1 MPAAELAALLAYAT
15 AMAFT
20 PGPNTT
26 LSTAMAA
33 NHGLRHAMRFV
44 LAVPFGWCLLLVAC
58 AAGLGTLVTTM
69 PALAA
74 AIRVVGAAY
83 MLWLAW
89 RLARRVA
96 PGVAGAGGAAQ
107 GSLDVGFARGVALQF
122 VNIQGLAQCA
132 DHRRHLGRRRGT
144 GGHAPGLGAADR
156 GGLWL
161 RQQLHLR
168 AGGRGAA
175 ALARAGRAPAV
186 VQPRYGGWC
195 WWLTAV
201 LDAQAHDAPRTTAA
215 GADT

>member
-1 MPAAELAALLAYAT
+1 
-15 AMAFT
+15 
-20 PGPNTT
+20 
-26 LSTAMAA
+26 
-33 NHGLRHAMRFV
+33 MRFV

-96 PGVAGAGGAAQ
+96 PGVAGAGGGRPGLARRGLRARRGAAVRQ
-107 GSLDVGFARGVALQF
+107 C
-122 VNIQGLAQCA
+122 QGLAQCA

-175 ALARAGRAPAV
+175 ALARARPAPAV
-186 VQPRYGGWC
+186 C
-195 WWLTAV
+195 S
-201 LDAQAHDAPRTTAA
+201 TAA
-215 GADT
+215 WPRCWRPRPCGCSGA

>member
-58 AAGLGTLVTTM
+58 AAGLGTLVTTV

-96 PGVAGAGGAAQ
+96 PGVAEAAGAAQ

-122 VNIQGLAQCA
+122 VNAKAWLNALTIAATWVAVEGQVAARLAWVLPIAAAYGFASNFTYALVGAALRRWLAQGE
-132 DHRRHLGRRRGT
+132 RLLWFNRGM
-144 GGHAPGLGAADR
+144 AAV
-156 GGLWL
+156 L
-161 RQQLHLR
+161 
-168 AGGRGAA
+168 AA
-175 ALARAGRAPAV
+175 
-186 VQPRYGGWC
+186 
-195 WWLTAV
+195 TAV
-201 LDAQAHDAPRTTAA
+201 WMLKP
-215 GADT
+215 

>member
-74 AIRVVGAAY
+74 AVRAIGAAY

-89 RLARRVA
+89 RLAQRLV
-96 PGVAGAGGAAQ
+96 PGRAGPAH

-122 VNIQGLAQCA
+122 VNAKAWLNALTIAATWIAVEGQVAARLAWVLPIA
-132 DHRRHLGRRRGT
+132 AAYGFASNFTYALV
-144 GGHAPGLGAADR
+144 GAALRRWLAHGDR
-156 GGLWL
+156 LLWFN
-161 RQQLHLR
+161 RTM
-168 AGGRGAA
+168 AA
-175 ALARAGRAPAV
+175 VLAA
-186 VQPRYGGWC
+186 
-195 WWLTAV
+195 TAV
-201 LDAQAHDAPRTTAA
+201 WMLRP
-215 GADT
+215 

>member
-58 AAGLGTLVTTM
+58 AAGLGTLVTTV

-122 VNIQGLAQCA
+122 VNAKAWLNALTIAATWVAVEGQVAARLAWVLPIAAAYGFASNFTYALVGAALRRWLAQGE
-132 DHRRHLGRRRGT
+132 RLLWFNRGM
-144 GGHAPGLGAADR
+144 AAV
-156 GGLWL
+156 L
-161 RQQLHLR
+161 
-168 AGGRGAA
+168 AA
-175 ALARAGRAPAV
+175 
-186 VQPRYGGWC
+186 
-195 WWLTAV
+195 TAV
-201 LDAQAHDAPRTTAA
+201 WMLKP
-215 GADT
+215 

>member
-33 NHGLRHAMRFV
+33 NHGLRHAMSFV

-74 AIRVVGAAY
+74 AIRVLGAAY

-89 RLARRVA
+89 RLAQRVV
-96 PGVAGAGGAAQ
+96 PGGAGPAH

-122 VNIQGLAQCA
+122 VNAKAWLNALTIAATWIAVEGQVATRLAWVLPIA
-132 DHRRHLGRRRGT
+132 AAYGFASNFTYALV
-144 GGHAPGLGAADR
+144 GAALR
-156 GGLWL
+156 RWLAHGERLLWFN
-161 RQQLHLR
+161 RTM
-168 AGGRGAA
+168 AA
-175 ALARAGRAPAV
+175 VLAA
-186 VQPRYGGWC
+186 
-195 WWLTAV
+195 TAV
-201 LDAQAHDAPRTTAA
+201 WMLLP
-215 GADT
+215 